1 MSGDAGAD
9 LIFGDAGND
18 TMAGDLGP
26 DRFYVHSQSGVDRIT
41 DFNRSEGDQI
51 VVEFG
56 SYSVY
61 ESGPS
66 VVVDFLNGS
75 SVTLENT
82 SLSSLTAGWI
92 V

>member
-1 MSGDAGAD
+1 
-9 LIFGDAGND
+9 
-18 TMAGDLGP
+18 LGP
-26 DRFYVHSQSGVDRIT
+26 ENSSLRRSKLRERINRIT